1 MQILLIHIPEK
12 YLYRTLTTNNML
24 NIRFNATKHK
34 YGELTLYT
42 NACILLHYQLS
53 SAVHATILIYCD
65 TNEITLD

>member
-1 MQILLIHIPEK
+1 
-12 YLYRTLTTNNML
+12 ML